1 MSNGTPPTGNYSA
14 QKPVRGALM
23 EYGKAEPAL
32 ELHFEFNPTTITRS
46 RTVTIKAGEAEGT
59 QGGYDF
65 SSRDEAV
72 RAAQKATVN
81 AETLSVKIL
90 LDATDR
96 LNAGDPA
103 AGQHGIQP
111 EIDTLRS
118 MLEPKIQSGEGART
132 LAALGAGGTKASSKH
147 AYASVLLFKWGAQ
160 VLPVFLTQVQVE
172 IKDYLPGLVPYRAE
186 ATLNLQIIESRN
198 DFYLEELQRQFDSAQ
213 RFVMSSKD
221 ATGLSTG

>member
-1 MSNGTPPTGNYSA
+1 MGSGDHTA
-14 QKPVRGALM
+14 QKPVRGALI
-23 EYGKAEPAL
+23 EYTKAEPAL
-32 ELHFEFNPTTITRS
+32 ELHFELNPTTITRS
-46 RTVTIKAGEAEGT
+46 RTVTIKPGEAEGT

-72 RAAQKATVN
+72 RAAQNVSVN

-96 LNAGDPA
+96 LNTGDPE
-103 AGQHGIQP
+103 AGRFGIQP

-118 MLEPKIQSGEGART
+118 MLEPKVQTGEGART
-132 LAALGAGGTKASSKH
+132 LAALGAGTQKAFSKQS
-147 AYASVLLFKWGAQ
+147 YASVLLFKWGAQ

-186 ATLNLQIIESRN
+186 ATLGMQLIESQN
-198 DFYLEELQRQFDSAQ
+198 DFYVDELKRQLDSSE
-213 RFVMSSKD
+213 RFVRSSKD
-221 ATGLSTG
+221 ATGVSPG